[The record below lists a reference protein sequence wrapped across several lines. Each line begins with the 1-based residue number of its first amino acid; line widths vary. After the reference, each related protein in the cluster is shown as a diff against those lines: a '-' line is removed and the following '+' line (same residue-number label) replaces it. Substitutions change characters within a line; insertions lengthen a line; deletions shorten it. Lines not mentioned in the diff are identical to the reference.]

1 MEYLILCVAL
11 RHMLLYYVCRGVIIV
26 DKEILKGSI
35 DILLLSII
43 AKHDTYG
50 YEIAQS
56 LKQES
61 EDLYSMG
68 QGTLY
73 PALKRLEKKELLQS
87 YWNESESGMKRKFY
101 TITDK
106 GKKELQKKVNAWER
120 VTSLIQV
127 CQKGVIYE

>member
-1 MEYLILCVAL
+1 
-11 RHMLLYYVCRGVIIV
+11 MLLYDVYKEVVLL

-43 AKHDTYG
+43 AKRDTYG

-56 LKQES
+56 LKDAS

-73 PALKRLEKKELLQS
+73 PALKRLEKKEFLES
-87 YWNESESGMKRKFY
+87 YWNQSENGMKRKFY
-101 TITDK
+101 TITSK
-106 GKKELQKKVNAWER
+106 GKKELQKKVNSWER
-120 VTSLIQV
+120 VTSLIQT